1 MKKFLFAVAA
11 IFVCSTI
18 SAQVVTSTSF
28 KKAKANTLWYVKA
41 GMNIANMS
49 GDGES
54 ADAIMGYNVGI
65 AFDRS
70 IGTSGMFWGM
80 GLQLATKGWK
90 YSEEDYETKLNAHKL
105 EIPLNLGY
113 KYQVNDDLAID
124 ARVGGFA
131 NFDVFGKLKYK
142 EDGEEESVNIGDL
155 DEYDRFSAGIQF
167 GVGVWYQKLNL
178 NITYQNGL
186 VKANEMKE
194 RNWMI
199 SLGYAF

>member
-90 YSEEDYETKLNAHKL
+90 YSEEDNETKLNAHKL

>member
-90 YSEEDYETKLNAHKL
+90 YGEEDYEEKLNAHKL

>member
-54 ADAIMGYNVGI
+54 ADAIMGYNAGI

-80 GLQLATKGWK
+80 GLQLATKGFK
-90 YSEEDYETKLNAHKL
+90 YGEDGYEEKLNVHKL

-131 NFDVFGKLKYK
+131 NFDVFGKMKWK

>member
-90 YSEEDYETKLNAHKL
+90 YGEEDYETKLNAHKL

>member
-90 YSEEDYETKLNAHKL
+90 YGEEDYETKLNAHKL

-167 GVGVWYQKLNL
+167 GVGIWYQKLNL